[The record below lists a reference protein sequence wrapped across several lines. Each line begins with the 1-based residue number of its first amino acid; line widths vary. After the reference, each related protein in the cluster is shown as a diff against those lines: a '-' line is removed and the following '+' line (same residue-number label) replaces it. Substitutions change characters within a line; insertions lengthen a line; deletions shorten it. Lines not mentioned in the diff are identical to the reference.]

1 MKVFV
6 INGHLLVEFIRL
18 FSTNALFWLKNSA
31 IVFIISGAVRAK
43 DGKITETLASVITW
57 QFPQKHRF
65 QAVGWRA
72 ILKR

>member
-1 MKVFV
+1 MFV
-6 INGHLLVEFIRL
+6 MNGHLLVEFIRL

-31 IVFIISGAVRAK
+31 IVFTISGAVRAK
-43 DGKITETLASVITW
+43 DGKITEALDAVITW
-57 QFPQKHRF
+57 RFPQKYRF